1 MDSGRREGRPD
12 LPPEG
17 LKMPDPDDI
26 EAYLASLRAY
36 NQSRSEV
43 NQKRVDAHFFVLSG
57 PDQARAIHI
66 AKGEGLLTPD
76 KD

>member
-1 MDSGRREGRPD
+1 
-12 LPPEG
+12 
-17 LKMPDPDDI
+17 MPDPDDI